1 MNFRRKFT
9 NNIVTNFGLI
19 PSERYAPCPPS
30 CFWRLLAKRDSA
42 KHTPRFPVVA
52 STRNWFHKALKI
64 FLFVLCS
71 CGFLYQSFSF
81 LKLYRAY
88 PTLVDIHV
96 ERPNIIPLPS
106 ISLCNKNRIRRR
118 GFCTSVPSD
127 CKWFQRTVYCL
138 RYTQNCLEGQTDED
152 IVLAAPVPALHA
164 NMNRSQGYVRLFG
177 QRPTD
182 LIQDC
187 TVKAGA
193 TTPCKNYVSF
203 VAPDNDGYPNNCIAI
218 QSLWGKPDTELQNVP
233 VTSRKSRIIERL
245 PHPYKTNCTDY
256 LMLWKQNGGHGPL
269 TEKGCQEQ
277 CKMKLMLEKI
287 GCVAQSLSYP
297 HTLKI
302 CEDKNEH
309 PSVDINEK
317 CMEECSEA
325 CR

>member
-1 MNFRRKFT
+1 MSSNKEIF
-9 NNIVTNFGLI
+9 
-19 PSERYAPCPPS
+19 S
-30 CFWRLLAKRDSA
+30 LLSI
-42 KHTPRFPVVA
+42 TLTTTIGFPVVA

-127 CKWFQRTVYCL
+127 CKWFQRTIYCL

-182 LIQDC
+182 LIQEC
-187 TVKAGA
+187 KLKAGEI
-193 TTPCKNYVSF
+193 TPCKNYVSF

-233 VTSRKSRIIERL
+233 VTSQISLKMTI
-245 PHPYKTNCTDY
+245 HPEENFNYFDSLLAHILVHDAHSIGN
-256 LMLWKQNGGHGPL
+256 P
-269 TEKGCQEQ
+269 
-277 CKMKLMLEKI
+277 MKEGI
-287 GCVAQSLSYP
+287 
-297 HTLKI
+297 TLKPGKSYNLFRYRGMPRTVQN
-302 CEDKNEH
+302 ETHAGKNRLRCPESILSSH
-309 PSVDINEK
+309 LKDLRRQK
-317 CMEECSEA
+317 
-325 CR
+325 

>member
-1 MNFRRKFT
+1 MELNRVMLSNEKFLRT
-9 NNIVTNFGLI
+9 
-19 PSERYAPCPPS
+19 
-30 CFWRLLAKRDSA
+30 
-42 KHTPRFPVVA
+42 FPVVA

-106 ISLCNKNRIRRR
+106 ISLCNKI
-118 GFCTSVPSD
+118 GFVAGASVLLSHPTASGFNEPSTASD
-127 CKWFQRTVYCL
+127 ILK
-138 RYTQNCLEGQTDED
+138 
-152 IVLAAPVPALHA
+152 IVLKDKQTRTSCWRSAPVPALHA

-233 VTSRKSRIIERL
+233 VTSRKSVSS
-245 PHPYKTNCTDY
+245 
-256 LMLWKQNGGHGPL
+256 
-269 TEKGCQEQ
+269 
-277 CKMKLMLEKI
+277 LE
-287 GCVAQSLSYP
+287 
-297 HTLKI
+297 
-302 CEDKNEH
+302 
-309 PSVDINEK
+309 
-317 CMEECSEA
+317 
-325 CR
+325 